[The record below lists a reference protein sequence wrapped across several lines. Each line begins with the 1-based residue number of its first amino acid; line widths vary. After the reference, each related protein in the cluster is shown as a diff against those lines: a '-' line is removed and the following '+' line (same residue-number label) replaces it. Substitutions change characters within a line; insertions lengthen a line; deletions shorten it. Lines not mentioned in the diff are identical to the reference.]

1 MANTVFM
8 IHGMTAGGWIWE
20 NYRKFFEQRGYA
32 CLSPTLRYHDR
43 DPKAMPHPEL
53 GTTSLIEYVND
64 IETEIRMLPEKPIIM
79 GHSMGGLITQILGSR
94 GLGSALVLLCPA
106 PPTGIPMLEWS
117 AIKGSWRSMKFGFWK
132 KPVKQL
138 YEDVKYSVL
147 NLTPEDEGK
156 ALYDK
161 LGYESGRALWEI
173 GFWFFDA
180 RKTTFVDES
189 KIICPVLVIAGGQDR
204 ILPASVIRK
213 IAKKYQAVAIYKEFP
228 DHAHNILLEP
238 GWEIVTNFIHE
249 WFESISKGNKP

>member
-1 MANTVFM
+1 
-8 IHGMTAGGWIWE
+8 
-20 NYRKFFEQRGYA
+20 
-32 CLSPTLRYHDR
+32 
-43 DPKAMPHPEL
+43 
-53 GTTSLIEYVND
+53 
-64 IETEIRMLPEKPIIM
+64 
-79 GHSMGGLITQILGSR
+79 
-94 GLGSALVLLCPA
+94 
-106 PPTGIPMLEWS
+106 
-117 AIKGSWRSMKFGFWK
+117 MKFGFWK

-213 IAKKYQAVAIYKEFP
+213 IARKYQTVATYKEFP

-249 WFESISKGNKP
+249 WFESISKGNKL